1 MSALFSL
8 HPHSVLSYCMP
19 SSLNA
24 DQSKMSRMTG
34 LASRALLHL
43 PFIGLQIRLW
53 GIESVN
59 HKNIRKLKKKKKTI
73 GLLPGGF

>member
-1 MSALFSL
+1 
-8 HPHSVLSYCMP
+8 MP
-19 SSLNA
+19 SSINA

-34 LASRALLHL
+34 LASRALLNL

-53 GIESVN
+53 GIEPVDP
-59 HKNIRKLKKKKKTI
+59 KNIRKLMSKKKTI